1 MASHQPQPFPA
12 PPPFFKSFTTSN
24 LEQLRKLRKS
34 STKEGTG
41 LDILSLPSELRYLI
55 PPTPPTGGE
64 WKTFAETHHDP
75 PQEASLEAAG
85 IEQLYPLTEDAKLN
99 PQPHLIALARSL
111 LTTFLALMGVLSRDP
126 EQFLGRVEDL
136 QTMLYNCHD
145 LINSFRPHQA
155 RETLIHLME
164 SRIEMMRDE
173 IQKIR
178 EEKEKVSVLL
188 AGLNEGQT
196 KEIREARMENGVQ
209 QRMGDAGE
217 SSVERQK
224 NAWAAIEEEFD
235 RSEAGE

>member
-1 MASHQPQPFPA
+1 
-12 PPPFFKSFTTSN
+12 
-24 LEQLRKLRKS
+24 
-34 STKEGTG
+34 
-41 LDILSLPSELRYLI
+41 
-55 PPTPPTGGE
+55 
-64 WKTFAETHHDP
+64 
-75 PQEASLEAAG
+75 
-85 IEQLYPLTEDAKLN
+85 
-99 PQPHLIALARSL
+99 
-111 LTTFLALMGVLSRDP
+111 
-126 EQFLGRVEDL
+126 
-136 QTMLYNCHD
+136 
-145 LINSFRPHQA
+145 
-155 RETLIHLME
+155 ME

>member
-1 MASHQPQPFPA
+1 MANNQPQPFPA

-24 LEQLRKLRKS
+24 LDQLRKLRKTS
-34 STKEGTG
+34 AKEGTD
-41 LDILSLPSELRYLI
+41 LDILALPPELRYLI
-55 PPTPPTGGE
+55 PPTPPTEGE
-64 WKTFAETHHDP
+64 WRTFAETHHDP

-155 RETLIHLME
+155 RETLIHMME
-164 SRIEMMRDE
+164 SRVEMMREE
-173 IQKIR
+173 IKKIR
-178 EEKEKVSVLL
+178 EEKGKVGGLL
-188 AGLNEGQT
+188 SGLNEGHS
-196 KEIREARMENGVQ
+196 EEVREAKMENGEQ
-209 QRMGDAGE
+209 QAIGDAGE

-224 NAWAAIEEEFD
+224 SAWAAIEED
-235 RSEAGE
+235 LGRAEAGG